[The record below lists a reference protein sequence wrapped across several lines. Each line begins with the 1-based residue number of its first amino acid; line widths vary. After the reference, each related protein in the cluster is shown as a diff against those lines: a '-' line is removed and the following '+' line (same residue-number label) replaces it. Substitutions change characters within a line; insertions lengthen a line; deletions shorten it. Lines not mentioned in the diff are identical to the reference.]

1 MIYDTETGS
10 VRHQLYSNEDSR
22 RWQASE
28 DILHM
33 DNHHNILAVAERSKI
48 MLWNMANGQA
58 INEIEG
64 F

>member
-1 MIYDTETGS
+1 MIYDNETGS

-64 F
+64 P